1 MNRYRTVFIGG
12 DAELVI
18 AKNNDK
24 AATWSTRLCRML
36 ITVLVLIWPLSG
48 FAQFPL
54 DEDRVETY
62 NLGGR
67 TLEEFF
73 ESFLADQGVSVT
85 ISEAVAEETRTLRG
99 ERSGTPLE
107 IFRSLLNTNQL
118 VAYHDGRT
126 IHIYKENEVGRRFL
140 AVDEERMDA
149 AQRAIVDIAGSGDVN
164 TVSVVEPGLLRVTGV
179 PEFLEEAAGLTQAFG
194 QRGEEEEMVFRF
206 FELDY
211 AWADDREFQAA
222 NRTMVIPGVAT
233 VLRQLISGTAS
244 GAPRGTVE
252 NSRRSES
259 LRGEGLARYGE
270 SGGGDAQAALAQI
283 SQAEQRGGAD
293 GDGSDDTA
301 SDRSI
306 ASAMARSGGPTIVPA
321 PGGQGVIVKDSADRM
336 PMYAQLIDAL
346 DEEPLVLEIE
356 ATIISINVDRLQEL
370 GIEWRSADGDGD
382 TEGLFAEEGTK
393 ADFINTLAQDDVAAL
408 GQLPGFQLGAI
419 LSEDGRFIARI
430 NALEDDGAARIVSRP
445 TVVTLNGL
453 EAAVESSE
461 QVFVPVEGAF
471 EVDLFDVFAGT
482 VLRVTPHVN
491 ESTDPAQIR
500 MFINV
505 SDGSV
510 ETSLVEGDGDGQRQP
525 RVIRN
530 AVTTQAMI
538 RNGQSLLLGGL
549 TEEQAQTSETKVPVL
564 GDIPVLG
571 ALFRSRSQ
579 TQQRT
584 ERLFLLR
591 PRLVDP
597 AELARGG
604 RQQLPNASRDAL
616 DAFESDE
623 MLKPRSDTDVAGD
636 GWLDSLHQDDGSG
649 DGNSQGGDRQ
659 DDGDDDGRQIHRNLP

>member
-1 MNRYRTVFIGG
+1 MAIG
-12 DAELVI
+12 E
-18 AKNNDK
+18 KNQNK
-24 AATWSTRLCRML
+24 SATPTTLLGYIFVALLAWS
-36 ITVLVLIWPLSG
+36 WPLSG

-54 DEDRVETY
+54 DEDREETY
-62 NLGGR
+62 DLGAR

-73 ESFLADQGVSVT
+73 ESFLSDQGVSVT
-85 ISEAVAEETRTLRG
+85 ISDAVAEETRTLRG
-99 ERSGTPLE
+99 ERSGTPME
-107 IFRSLLNTNQL
+107 IFRSILNTNQL

-126 IHIYKENEVGRRFL
+126 IHIYKENEVGRRFV

-149 AQRAIVDIAGSGDVN
+149 AQRAIVDISGSGEVN

-222 NRTMVIPGVAT
+222 NRTMVIPGIAT
-233 VLRQLISGTAS
+233 VLRQLISGTAGGPS
-244 GAPRGTVE
+244 MGTVE

-259 LRGEGLARYGE
+259 LRGQGLSRYDEG
-270 SGGGDAQAALAQI
+270 GGGDAQAALAQI
-283 SQAEQRGGAD
+283 SQAEERA
-293 GDGSDDTA
+293 SDDGNGN
-301 SDRSI
+301 DRTI
-306 ASAMARSGGPTIVPA
+306 ASAMSRQGMPTIVPA
-321 PGGQGVIVKDSADRM
+321 PGGQGVIVKDSAERM
-336 PMYAQLIDAL
+336 PMYAQLIDSL
-346 DEEPLVLEIE
+346 DQEPLVLEIE
-356 ATIISINVDRLQEL
+356 ATIISINVDRLQDL

-382 TEGLFAEEGTK
+382 TEGLFAGAGTK
-393 ADFINTLAQDDVAAL
+393 ADLVNTLAQDDVAAL

-510 ETSLVEGDGDGQRQP
+510 ETSLVEGDGNGQRQP

-549 TEEQAQTSETKVPVL
+549 TEEQAQTSETKVPLL
-564 GDIPVLG
+564 GDIPILG
-571 ALFRSRSQ
+571 ALFRSRSE
-579 TQQRT
+579 TQERT

-597 AELARGG
+597 AQLARGG
-604 RQQLPNASRDAL
+604 RGQLPNASREAL
-616 DAFESDE
+616 DEFEGED
-623 MLKPRSDTDVAGD
+623 MLKPRSDTEVAGD
-636 GWLDSLHQDDGSG
+636 GWLDNLKRDNHRRQDNSQEASEQDDEGE
-649 DGNSQGGDRQ
+649 DL
-659 DDGDDDGRQIHRNLP
+659 RQIHRNLP